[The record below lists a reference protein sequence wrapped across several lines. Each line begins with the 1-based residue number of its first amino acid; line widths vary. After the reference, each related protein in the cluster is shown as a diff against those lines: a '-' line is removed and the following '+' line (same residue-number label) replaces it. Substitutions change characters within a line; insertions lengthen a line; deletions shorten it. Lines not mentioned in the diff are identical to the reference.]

1 MSACLHLAKRF
12 PVKIFSSDPKFVD
25 LLLVSS
31 SDFREFV
38 LCYSHLYRLELLR
51 QAQDKGVNSGHE
63 TNRKATDNSLLD
75 RCLIF
80 QLFICLF
87 DCWLWVTEMSWPG
100 VGTVSSHV
108 VKALQGLPVW
118 KQCFLTQFGMDF
130 LAEEVFS
137 KSVYARTVDSR
148 ITVFTMYVF
157 CCFFA
162 MVFHLYF
169 VVLRELM
176 GAVT

>member
-1 MSACLHLAKRF
+1 
-12 PVKIFSSDPKFVD
+12 
-25 LLLVSS
+25 
-31 SDFREFV
+31 
-38 LCYSHLYRLELLR
+38 
-51 QAQDKGVNSGHE
+51 
-63 TNRKATDNSLLD
+63 
-75 RCLIF
+75 
-80 QLFICLF
+80 
-87 DCWLWVTEMSWPG
+87 MSWPG